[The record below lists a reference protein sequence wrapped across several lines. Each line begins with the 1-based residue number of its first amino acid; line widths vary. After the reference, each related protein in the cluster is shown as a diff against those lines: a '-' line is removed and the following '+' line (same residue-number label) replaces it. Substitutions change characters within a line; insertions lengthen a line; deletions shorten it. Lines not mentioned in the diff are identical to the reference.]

1 MPTITPTAQDV
12 GPNSVRVTWAGMAT
26 GDTIIAHNAEAH
38 VISSIQGAGTFA
50 GGTVIGLTGSL
61 DGTNF
66 VALTDR
72 DGNALTGK
80 TAAFLLD
87 VGPAVVAFRP
97 TIGSGSA
104 DSVTVT
110 VVYEA
115 IG

>member
-1 MPTITPTAQDV
+1 MTTITPTVQDV

-26 GDTIIAHNAEAH
+26 GDTIESWNTQAH
-38 VISSIQGAGTFA
+38 VISSVQGAGTFA

-66 VALTDR
+66 VALSDR

-80 TAAFLLD
+80 TAAFLHD
-87 VGPAVVAFRP
+87 VGQSVVAFRP